1 MIKNLIF
8 LSLVLVI
15 TACSQTEQG
24 GIEIESLSDRSSE
37 DATNQKE
44 SKSMFAS
51 ASELFVKE
59 LSDQIVEGE
68 GRVIR
73 LLADDNE
80 GSRHQKFLI
89 EIEDGQ
95 TLLFAHNI
103 DLAPRIDSL
112 KVGDTVQFIGEYEYN
127 DKGGL
132 VHWTHVDLEG
142 QHVDGWIKHNGKIY
156 Q

>member
-1 MIKNLIF
+1 MIKCVIF
-8 LSLVLVI
+8 LSLVLFS
-15 TACSQTEQG
+15 TACSQTEQAAAV
-24 GIEIESLSDRSSE
+24 SSDG
-37 DATNQKE
+37 AINQKE
-44 SKSMFAS
+44 SESMFAS
-51 ASELFVKE
+51 ASELFAKE
-59 LSDQIVEGE
+59 LSDEMVEGE

-103 DLAPRIDSL
+103 DLAPRIAGL
-112 KVGDTVQFIGEYEYN
+112 TVGDTIQFLGEYEYN
-127 DKGGL
+127 EKGGL
-132 VHWTHVDLEG
+132 VHWTHFDPEG
-142 QHVDGWIKHNGKIY
+142 QHVDGWIKHNGKTY

>member
-8 LSLVLVI
+8 LSLVLFI
-15 TACSQTEQG
+15 TSCSQTEQG
-24 GIEIESLSDRSSE
+24 AGEASLNGSSN
-37 DATNQKE
+37 DAINEKE

-51 ASELFVKE
+51 ASELFAKE
-59 LSDQIVEGE
+59 LSDKMVEGE

-80 GSRHQKFLI
+80 GSRHQKFLV

-142 QHVDGWIKHNGKIY
+142 QHVDGWIKHNGKTY

>member
-1 MIKNLIF
+1 MIKHVIF
-8 LSLVLVI
+8 LSLVLFS
-15 TACSQTEQG
+15 TACSQTEQ
-24 GIEIESLSDRSSE
+24 EASEASFDELSNG
-37 DATNQKE
+37 AINQKE
-44 SKSMFAS
+44 SESMFAS
-51 ASELFVKE
+51 ASELFAKE
-59 LSDQIVEGE
+59 LSGKIVEGE

-80 GSRHQKFLI
+80 GSRHQKFLV

-112 KVGDTVQFIGEYEYN
+112 KVGDTVQFLGEYEYN
-127 DKGGL
+127 EKGGL

-142 QHVDGWIKHNGKIY
+142 QHVDGWIKHNGKTY